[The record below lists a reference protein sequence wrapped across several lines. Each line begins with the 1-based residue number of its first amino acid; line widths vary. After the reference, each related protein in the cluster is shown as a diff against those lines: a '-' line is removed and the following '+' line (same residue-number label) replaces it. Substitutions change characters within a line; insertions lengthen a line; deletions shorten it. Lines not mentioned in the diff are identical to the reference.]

1 MNTLEKKLGQETGV
15 NATAVRWIKLETEL
29 QMEEIKSNSNQKL
42 QLIFKHS
49 TRCIISKMALKQFEK
64 EYDFADQMD
73 LYLLDLLQ
81 NRDISN
87 QIATNY
93 DIQHQSPQLILIQ
106 NSKAI
111 YNVSHE
117 NIEASTLKNYL
128 FLLNS
133 LLNKNVFLP

>member
-128 FLLNS
+128 
-133 LLNKNVFLP
+133 

>member
-29 QMEEIKSNSNQKL
+29 QLEEIKSNSNQKL

-111 YNVSHE
+111 YNASHE

-128 FLLNS
+128 
-133 LLNKNVFLP
+133 

>member
-106 NSKAI
+106 NSKVI

-128 FLLNS
+128 
-133 LLNKNVFLP
+133 

>member
-15 NATAVRWIKLETEL
+15 SATAVRWIKLETEL
-29 QMEEIKSNSNQKL
+29 QLEEIKSNSNQKL

-128 FLLNS
+128 
-133 LLNKNVFLP
+133 

>member
-15 NATAVRWIKLETEL
+15 SATAVRWIKLETEL

-128 FLLNS
+128 
-133 LLNKNVFLP
+133 

>member
-15 NATAVRWIKLETEL
+15 SATAVRWIKLETEL

-106 NSKAI
+106 NSKVI
-111 YNVSHE
+111 YNASHE

-128 FLLNS
+128 
-133 LLNKNVFLP
+133 

>member
-15 NATAVRWIKLETEL
+15 SATAVRWIKLETEL

-106 NSKAI
+106 NSKVI

-128 FLLNS
+128 
-133 LLNKNVFLP
+133 

>member
-15 NATAVRWIKLETEL
+15 SATAVRWIKLETEL

-111 YNVSHE
+111 YNASHE

-128 FLLNS
+128 
-133 LLNKNVFLP
+133 

>member
-15 NATAVRWIKLETEL
+15 SATAVRWIKLETEL
-29 QMEEIKSNSNQKL
+29 QLEEIKSNSNQKL

-106 NSKAI
+106 NSKVI
-111 YNVSHE
+111 YNASHE

-128 FLLNS
+128 
-133 LLNKNVFLP
+133 